1 MVSISV
7 IVPVYNKK
15 EYLKR
20 SIDSILAQ
28 DIRNMEV
35 ILVDDAS
42 TDGSYELCN
51 QLYGER
57 PNVRILRQAQN
68 GGAGLA
74 RNTGIHAAQ
83 GRYMT
88 FVDADDILLPGYL
101 QRLYETALLYHADVV
116 AENGT
121 AFERPEFFSTSFA
134 ERSRLIWDGR
144 YLTAAYYKIFRTSF
158 LRKYNILFHPLTY
171 FEDVLFGLKTFFY
184 AHQGI
189 CLPGLHYENIETGSV
204 K

>member
-57 PNVRILRQAQN
+57 PNVRIL
-68 GGAGLA
+68 
-74 RNTGIHAAQ
+74 IQ
-83 GRYMT
+83 GSMQRR
-88 FVDADDILLPGYL
+88 DAI
-101 QRLYETALLYHADVV
+101 
-116 AENGT
+116 
-121 AFERPEFFSTSFA
+121 
-134 ERSRLIWDGR
+134 
-144 YLTAAYYKIFRTSF
+144 
-158 LRKYNILFHPLTY
+158 
-171 FEDVLFGLKTFFY
+171 
-184 AHQGI
+184 
-189 CLPGLHYENIETGSV
+189 
-204 K
+204 